1 MVVRS
6 LRDGKYSFEDVPTG
20 QYVIHAETGNGEQT
34 EPVALQLGQNEVRVL
49 DLRFGVSRATPKGP
63 AYGQS
68 PEFDDEPVFT
78 VAGVTD
84 ASNLGG
90 HGSDTVVRTR
100 ESLAKD
106 VSLLPG
112 NPPGPPATSASAP
125 ENELRAA
132 VSARPNDAEA
142 NSRLGKLLV
151 DAGKAADALPF
162 LERAK
167 QLAPEDYQ
175 ISLALASAYA
185 DAGKMEL
192 AEVQVRALLRGRES
206 AELYHLLGE
215 VEEKRGHPLEAVR
228 AFQQAAELSPS
239 ENNLFDWGSEL
250 LLHRA
255 PEPAIQVFG
264 RGVHLYPRSVRLLS
278 GLGVAWYA
286 RGSYEQAVRRLCQAS
301 DLDPNAVVP
310 YLFMGRMTVAE
321 KARSEEVLQ
330 RLERFVTL
338 QPENAQA
345 NYYLALALRLARADS
360 EGLES
365 GKRAEALLVKATQL
379 DPRFAPAYVE
389 LGALYAQQKDL
400 NRAIAAYQNA
410 IAAEPELEEA
420 HYRLGQAY
428 ILMGRR
434 EDGRKEIEKYR
445 RLSRAKAQQAEDSR
459 RQIQQFVY
467 TLRSQPPERQQP

>member
-1 MVVRS
+1 M
-6 LRDGKYSFEDVPTG
+6 
-20 QYVIHAETGNGEQT
+20 
-34 EPVALQLGQNEVRVL
+34 
-49 DLRFGVSRATPKGP
+49 
-63 AYGQS
+63 
-68 PEFDDEPVFT
+68 
-78 VAGVTD
+78 
-84 ASNLGG
+84 
-90 HGSDTVVRTR
+90 
-100 ESLAKD
+100 
-106 VSLLPG
+106 
-112 NPPGPPATSASAP
+112 
-125 ENELRAA
+125 
-132 VSARPNDAEA
+132 
-142 NSRLGKLLV
+142 
-151 DAGKAADALPF
+151 
-162 LERAK
+162 
-167 QLAPEDYQ
+167 
-175 ISLALASAYA
+175 
-185 DAGKMEL
+185 
-192 AEVQVRALLRGRES
+192 
-206 AELYHLLGE
+206 
-215 VEEKRGHPLEAVR
+215 
-228 AFQQAAELSPS
+228 
-239 ENNLFDWGSEL
+239 
-250 LLHRA
+250 
-255 PEPAIQVFG
+255 
-264 RGVHLYPRSVRLLS
+264 HLYPRSVRLLS

-434 EDGRKEIEKYR
+434 EEGREEIEKYS

-467 TLRSQPPERQQP
+467 TLRGQPPERQQP